1 MSSRKG
7 RKKQAEAEATEQK
20 GRKGFT
26 DGGKGGGMRV
36 YLHVLVQ
43 LSLRC

>member
-26 DGGKGGGMRV
+26 DGGKSGGTH
-36 YLHVLVQ
+36 LHVHVQ
-43 LSLRC
+43 LSLTC

>member
-26 DGGKGGGMRV
+26 DGGKGGGTRV

-43 LSLRC
+43 LSLTC